1 MPFISSFLAATSSL
15 LYRLFQGAPSND
27 SGIKL
32 RKAKTGK
39 RYMKTYREKFIKYF
53 PTLLTE
59 LIEKELFDP
68 GLKHNAEH
76 LKEVNVNAMSDCFQH
91 YLFAGC

>member
-15 LYRLFQGAPSND
+15 LYRLFQGSPSSD

-39 RYMKTYREKFIKYF
+39 RYMKKYREKFIQYF

-59 LIEKELFDP
+59 LIEKELFNPD
-68 GLKHNAEH
+68 LKPNAEH
-76 LKEVNVNAMSDCFQH
+76 LKEVSVNVMSDK
-91 YLFAGC
+91 